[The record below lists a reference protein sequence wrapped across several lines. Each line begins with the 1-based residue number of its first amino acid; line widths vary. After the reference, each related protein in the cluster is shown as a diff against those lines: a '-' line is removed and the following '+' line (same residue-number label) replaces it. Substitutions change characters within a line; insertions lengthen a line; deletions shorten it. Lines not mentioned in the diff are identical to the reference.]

1 MVPEPITGATKWT
14 ARPTSRSRA
23 GAAAAQRD
31 VGGRR
36 AHREAVLGGLHVV
49 HLQVVGQ
56 LRKLDVQGQALLDR
70 PDQTRQ
76 YRRQAA
82 TLGGHL
88 VDLEVDGTRA
98 DGEVAGGDD
107 GGRDPG
113 DGDRYLHPDPAV
125 GQGGGGGVRAAEAG
139 RLHQLVHAVP
149 AQAGG
154 TAHVVGGDLAGTLHQ
169 RVGRGVDA
177 LGGDVERVQR
187 DALARRVVHV

>member
-36 AHREAVLGGLHVV
+36 AHREAVLGRLHVL

-56 LRKLDVQGQALLDR
+56 LRELDVHGQALLDR
-70 PDQTRQ
+70 SDETRQ

-82 TLGGHL
+82 TLGGHF
-88 VDLEVDGTRA
+88 VDLEVDGALT

-125 GQGGGGGVRAAEAG
+125 GQRGGGGGRAAEG
-139 RLHQLVHAVP
+139 GGLHQLVHAVP

-154 TAHVVGGDLAGTLHQ
+154 TAHVVGGGLARPLRQ
-169 RVGRGVDA
+169 RVGRGA
-177 LGGDVERVQR
+177 GPLGGGVGRGPR
-187 DALARRVVHV
+187 G